1 MHLEEVGKTE
11 LIIKEIK
18 DKGSKVILIFTN
30 DEKLKIYKTTY
41 LKFNLAS
48 GEVITPELG
57 KEIVKFE
64 TQEEIVKY
72 LKGLIAK
79 RPYTEKVLLKKA
91 LAKFRDY
98 HLVKDAINDLK
109 SFKLIDDKDYI
120 ENYLDYFDKNNFG
133 QYFIIN
139 FFRSN
144 GLSEKMINELNFD
157 EENEKRKAKNYF
169 DSVKNKVVSNNFAK
183 QKKKIYERMLL
194 RGFNIEIIL
203 DVLNDLKI
211 DIKAEHEKL
220 ERDYRKVKNKYF
232 MTNDVKLDA
241 NAKIVNKLIDK
252 GYNLDDIN
260 EIIEKD
266 ADFEKEE
273 GVKLDD

>member
-91 LAKFRDY
+91 LVKFRDY
-98 HLVKDAINDLK
+98 HLVKNAINDLK

-157 EENEKRKAKNYF
+157 EENEERKAKNYF

-266 ADFEKEE
+266 TDFEKEE

>member
-30 DEKLKIYKTTY
+30 DEKLKIYKATY
-41 LKFNLAS
+41 LEFNLAS
-48 GEVITPELG
+48 GEVITPKLG

-98 HLVKDAINDLK
+98 HLVKNAINDLK

-266 ADFEKEE
+266 TDFEKEE

>member
-98 HLVKDAINDLK
+98 HLVKNAINDLK

-157 EENEKRKAKNYF
+157 EENEERKAKNYF

-266 ADFEKEE
+266 TDFEKEE

>member
-41 LKFNLAS
+41 LEFNLAS

-98 HLVKDAINDLK
+98 HLVKKAINDLK

-139 FFRSN
+139 FFRTN

-211 DIKAEHEKL
+211 DIKTEHEKL

-266 ADFEKEE
+266 TDFEKEE

>member
-41 LKFNLAS
+41 LEFNLAS

-72 LKGLIAK
+72 LKGLIVK

-98 HLVKDAINDLK
+98 RLVKNAINDLK

-220 ERDYRKVKNKYF
+220 ERDYGKVKDEYF
-232 MTNDVKLDA
+232 MTNYGKLDA
-241 NAKIVNKLIDK
+241 NVKIVNKLIDK

-266 ADFEKEE
+266 TDFEKEE

>member
-98 HLVKDAINDLK
+98 HLVKNAINDLK

-232 MTNDVKLDA
+232 MTNDVKLDV

-266 ADFEKEE
+266 TDFEKEE

>member
-41 LKFNLAS
+41 LEFNLAS

-72 LKGLIAK
+72 LKGLIVK

-98 HLVKDAINDLK
+98 RLVKNAINDLK

-266 ADFEKEE
+266 TDFEKEE